1 MNETLDWHDLQL
13 FLAVAN
19 ASGLAGAVRITGLS
33 APTLG
38 RRMTALEQ
46 AVGCELFVRRQSGYE
61 LTADG
66 AQLLKHVRSM
76 QEASTGVTR
85 WQEQRDQQTVIKI
98 TAGAWT
104 SRFIAQNL
112 DSLPAD
118 TCIRLVPDNNFLD
131 LRRREAH
138 LAIRNR
144 RPTQQGLAVQ
154 KLGRIA
160 FAVYGAPEFV
170 PAGGKMPETN
180 HLLEACPWI
189 TYEPA
194 SSSIPSTQWLRERLK
209 KQPVLSCSSP
219 TLVLDAAIAGAGL
232 CVVPCFVGDSEPSL
246 RRLSAP
252 IEEIT
257 HIQLLV
263 SHDEDRHLKPVRQVA
278 KALHKLFTTNK
289 TIFAGDFPKG
299 P

>member
-38 RRMTALEQ
+38 RRMTSLEQ

-66 AQLLKHVRSM
+66 AQLLEHVRSM

-85 WQEQRDQQTVIKI
+85 WQEQRDDRAVIKI
-98 TAGAWT
+98 TAGDWT

-112 DSLPAD
+112 DSLPKD
-118 TCIRLVPDNNFLD
+118 TRIRLVPDNNFLD

-154 KLGRIA
+154 KLGRPA
-160 FAVYGAPEFV
+160 FAIYGAPEFATENAGQV
-170 PAGGKMPETN
+170 PIQQLMES
-180 HLLEACPWI
+180 CPWV
-189 TYEPA
+189 TYEPTG
-194 SSSIPSTQWLRERLK
+194 SPIPSTIWLRERLV

-219 TLVLDAAIAGAGL
+219 TLVLDAALAGAGL
-232 CVVPCFVGDSEPSL
+232 CVVPCFVGDNEPGL
-246 RRLSAP
+246 RRFSGP
-252 IEEIT
+252 IHELT
-257 HIQLLV
+257 HYQLLV
-263 SHDEDRHLKPVRQVA
+263 SHDEDRHLKPVRQAA
-278 KALHKLFTTNK
+278 KALHKLFTSNK
-289 TIFAGDFPKG
+289 TMFSGETPTAP
-299 P
+299 

>member
-19 ASGLAGAVRITGLS
+19 ANGLAGAVRITGLS

-61 LTADG
+61 LTEDG
-66 AQLLKHVRSM
+66 QQLLEHVRSM

-85 WQEQRDQQTVIKI
+85 WQEQRDQHTVIKI

-112 DSLPAD
+112 DSLPTD
-118 TCIRLVPDNNFLD
+118 TCVRLVPDNNFLD

-154 KLGRIA
+154 KLGRLA
-160 FAVYGAPEFV
+160 FAVYGAPRF
-170 PAGGKMPETN
+170 ASIGDNMPEMDD
-180 HLLEACPWI
+180 LLDICPWI
-189 TYEPA
+189 TYDPA
-194 SSSIPSTQWLRERLK
+194 SAPIPSTLWLRERLN
-209 KQPVLSCSSP
+209 KQPALSCSSP
-219 TLVLDAAIAGAGL
+219 TLVLDAATAGAGL
-232 CVVPCFVGDSEPSL
+232 CVVPCFVGDSEPNL

-252 IEEIT
+252 IEELT

-263 SHDEDRHLKPVRQVA
+263 SHDEDRHLKPVRQAA
-278 KALHKLFTTNK
+278 KALHKLFTSNK
-289 TIFAGDFPKG
+289 SMFSGESPRV

>member
-19 ASGLAGAVRITGLS
+19 ASGLAGAVPVTGLS

-46 AVGCELFVRRQSGYE
+46 TVGCELFLRRQSGYE

-66 AQLLKHVRSM
+66 EQLLHHVRSM
-76 QEASTGVTR
+76 QEASTGVVR
-85 WQEQRDQQTVIKI
+85 WQEQRDRHTVIKI

-112 DSLPAD
+112 DSLPGD
-118 TCIRLVPDNNFLD
+118 TCVRLVPDNNFLD

-154 KLGRIA
+154 KLGRLA
-160 FAVYGAPEFV
+160 FAVYGAPAFAL
-170 PAGGKMPETN
+170 AGNKMPDTD

-189 TYEPA
+189 TYDPA
-194 SSSIPSTQWLRERLK
+194 SSAIPSTLWLRERLN

-232 CVVPCFVGDSEPSL
+232 CVVPCFVGDREPSL
-246 RRLSAP
+246 KRLSGP
-252 IEEIT
+252 IEELT

-263 SHDEDRHLKPVRQVA
+263 SHDEDRHLRPVRQA
-278 KALHKLFTTNK
+278 ANALHKLFTTNK
-289 TIFAGDFPKG
+289 TMFAGDLPIG